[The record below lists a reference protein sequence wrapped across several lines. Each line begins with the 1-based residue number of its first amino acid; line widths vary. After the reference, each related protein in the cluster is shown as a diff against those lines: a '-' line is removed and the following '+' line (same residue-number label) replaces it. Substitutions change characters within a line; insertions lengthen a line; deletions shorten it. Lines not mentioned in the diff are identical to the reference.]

1 MGAGGEYP
9 CGQYHWCITQNPSG
23 LLPAWCAQPPA
34 KCFAGQGWHLWSG
47 PGASPVQMESWQC
60 LVVLLPLGHPF
71 DLRPVTKWFGSP
83 KSTFLLSRKDMLWG
97 MIQVQELPSWSGQS
111 WGFTISPFPG
121 SFLSPPSFSHSI
133 TGVSWEYFYNKSSIA
148 EPLTQSL
155 LLEEPD
161 LREQASIWWVFG
173 FFFLVG
179 GAHWLG
185 IEPGPLQWKYGVLTT
200 GVPNKSLDELV
211 FLKGTKPYAES
222 NIRIQSSCKT
232 VTMWLRTCVPK

>member
-173 FFFLVG
+173 FFFLG
-179 GAHWLG
+179 GC
-185 IEPGPLQWKYGVLTT
+185 PLTRDRTWAPAVEVWSPNYWSAKQVPWWVSFFEGYKALCWIKYKNSIKL
-200 GVPNKSLDELV
+200 
-211 FLKGTKPYAES
+211 
-222 NIRIQSSCKT
+222 
-232 VTMWLRTCVPK
+232 